1 MSNDL
6 SREENKRST
15 EVSGFLSGEEKKRSF
30 ALQAGR
36 LAKVNQESFL
46 LLVKGV
52 DF

>member
-1 MSNDL
+1 MIFP
-6 SREENKRST
+6 EKRT
-15 EVSGFLSGEEKKRSF
+15 KGQLQFQVSFLERKKKRSF